1 MNCISIG
8 KTPGR
13 CIFSNTF
20 KYSHYES
27 DKSGFRFNLMN
38 PLGVSIVQ
46 IDNPFLDFSNQIHL
60 S

>member
-8 KTPGR
+8 KTLGR
-13 CIFSNTF
+13 CILSNTF
-20 KYSHYES
+20 KIKRSHYES
-27 DKSGFRFNLMN
+27 DKSAFMN

-46 IDNPFLDFSNQIHL
+46 IYNPFLDFCNEIHL